1 MVAQAALAVPLRA
14 SLRLCYLLTLFP
26 YMIIFFENTMY
37 LENKQ
42 EISSVSYNTML
53 ALALLL
59 HSSL

>member
-1 MVAQAALAVPLRA
+1 MVAQAALAVPLHV
-14 SLRLCYLLTLFP
+14 SLRLCYPLTLFP
-26 YMIIFFENTMY
+26 YMIIFFENAML

-53 ALALLL
+53 TLALLL